1 MRKIKIQESEYEK
14 IVDLYKKGMSQLEI
28 ASIYG
33 VCRDT
38 IGKILNK
45 NNVARPVKINICD
58 YDNIIKM
65 YKDGITQR
73 ELAEKYNV
81 TQSMIS
87 IIIKEHDLDW
97 KNGKLPIVSEHDYG
111 DIIAMYINGMSQ
123 PEIAKIYNCS
133 ASLISSILKKTNTP
147 TRIGGSKNAMADIA
161 QWAKMYEDGMLLYE
175 IAEKFGTTGPTVSKL
190 LKKNGYDI
198 DRYTYHFN
206 EHYFDCIDSQDKAY
220 ILGLLWAD
228 GHNSIDKGS
237 VILELQEED
246 KPLLERINDLTE
258 NERPLRKVPL
268 HDKNP
273 AWKNQYRLLWQSKY
287 LSNVLNNYGMY
298 QQKSLVLEFPRW
310 LNEELYPHFIRGY
323 MDGDGCVYCAKQNHR
338 IQVNMIGTRMFL
350 EQVQKIC
357 TSIGVKSYITHD
369 KRANEVICQ
378 LLIASNVCSITFLDW
393 VYKDVNLKMERK
405 YNKYQQFL
413 QNINNS

>member
-65 YKDGITQR
+65 CKDGITQR

-111 DIIAMYINGMSQ
+111 DIIAMSQ

-246 KPLLERINDLTE
+246 KLLLERINDLTE

-298 QQKSLVLEFPRW
+298 Q
-310 LNEELYPHFIRGY
+310 
-323 MDGDGCVYCAKQNHR
+323 
-338 IQVNMIGTRMFL
+338 
-350 EQVQKIC
+350 
-357 TSIGVKSYITHD
+357 
-369 KRANEVICQ
+369 
-378 LLIASNVCSITFLDW
+378 
-393 VYKDVNLKMERK
+393 
-405 YNKYQQFL
+405 
-413 QNINNS
+413 